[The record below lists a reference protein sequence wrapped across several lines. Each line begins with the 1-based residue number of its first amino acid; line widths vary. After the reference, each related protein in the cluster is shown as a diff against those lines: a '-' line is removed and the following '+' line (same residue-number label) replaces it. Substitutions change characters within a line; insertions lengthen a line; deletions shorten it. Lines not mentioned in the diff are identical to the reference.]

1 MARIDPQSLTS
12 EQKKQW
18 DHTMS
23 LLQWKAPGF
32 KHIWFRLLTKTKSGY
47 YAVMNDQV
55 GGAGVAATDG
65 KNVIINPENF
75 FKLTLPQ
82 RVYACAHEIG
92 HNMFGDVEFL
102 HRCQKSGFVPMND
115 GTKLKF
121 DNDTFQRCL
130 DYRLNA
136 LLDESKIGER
146 HPDWCHDPATKA
158 TDSFLDTYKRHYLEP
173 DPDGNISGPGGAG
186 GSGKGT
192 PGDEILPPGNS
203 VDEDPA
209 AAAQDRSQQQWNTE
223 TKMAEILERANHKGK
238 MPGGMERMFKS
249 LLEPQVSWLEQ
260 IETTIRRTTGN
271 GGRTWRVPERR
282 FQSMDLYLPSRT
294 GYGAE
299 WIVIFA
305 DTSGSR
311 SDHDIAGNI
320 SELHSIMED
329 VCPRR
334 LTVCWVD
341 DGMEGVQ
348 EFTDAAAL
356 ADVKP
361 KGGGGSNFVPAF
373 DWLRENGEDAP
384 DMVIAFTDGYID
396 WPEHEPNMPLA
407 VVCNTDSPIPYG
419 KVIRVNPT
427 YEAA

>member
-1 MARIDPQSLTS
+1 
-12 EQKKQW
+12 
-18 DHTMS
+18 
-23 LLQWKAPGF
+23 
-32 KHIWFRLLTKTKSGY
+32 
-47 YAVMNDQV
+47 MNDQV

-65 KNVIINPENF
+65 KNVIINPEKF
-75 FKLTLPQ
+75 FNLTLPQ
-82 RVYACAHEIG
+82 RVYAAAHEIG
-92 HNMFGDVEFL
+92 HNMFGDVELL
-102 HRCQKSGFVPMND
+102 HRCSKAGVVPMND
-115 GTKLKF
+115 GSKLPF
-121 DNDTFQRCL
+121 DSDTFQRSL

-146 HPDWCHDPATKA
+146 HPDWCHDPECKP
-158 TDSFLDTYKRHYLEP
+158 TDSFLDTYKRHYKKKP
-173 DPDGNISGPGGAG
+173 DPDGDIPGEGNDTQG
-186 GSGKGT
+186 GNSQGKGS

-203 VDEDPA
+203 VDEDPN
-209 AAAQDRSQQQWNTE
+209 AAAQERSEQQWNTE

-238 MPGGMERMFKS
+238 LPGGMQRMFKD

-271 GGRTWRVPERR
+271 GGRTWRIPERR

-311 SDHDIAGNI
+311 SDHDIAGNVA
-320 SELHSIMED
+320 ELRSIMED
-329 VCPRR
+329 VHPRR

-348 EFTDAAAL
+348 EFTDAADL
-356 ADVKP
+356 ANVKP

-373 DWLRENGEDAP
+373 EWLRDNGEDDP

-396 WPEHEPNMPLA
+396 WPDHEPSMPLA

-419 KVIRVNPT
+419 KVIRVNPN
-427 YEAA
+427 YEEA